1 MAVLVTAEVPG
12 MTPGAYDGM
21 VTALRDKMQHAKG
34 FIAHGAG
41 MSDGGWRVVE
51 LWETTEDATKWFT
64 ENVEPNLP
72 PGITPK
78 RTLVTLHNLIT
89 K

>member
-12 MTPGAYDGM
+12 MSPQPYDGM
-21 VTALRDKMQHAKG
+21 IAALGDKLKQAKG

-41 MSDGGWRVVE
+41 MSDGVWQVVE
-51 LWETTEDATKWFT
+51 LWETSEEATQWF
-64 ENVEPNLP
+64 EESVQPNLP

-78 RTLVTLHNLIT
+78 RTLIELHKLIMR
-89 K
+89 